1 MSSPAIPAAKS
12 EYSPAGKPLI
22 VVSGPSGAGKS
33 TLLKR
38 LFAQHPDTFG
48 FSVSH
53 TTRSPRESEAH
64 GVHYHF
70 VPRETFLDLVSQ
82 NAFIEHAQFS
92 SNCYGTSKNAVQDV
106 ADKGRVC
113 ILDIEMEGVK
123 QVKLSTLPAK
133 FIFIQPPSIEVLRAR
148 LDGRGTE
155 NPSSIEKRLNQARKE
170 LDYAALPGSHDKV
183 IVNDDLEECYKEF
196 YGYIMGLVNE
206 DVH

>member
-1 MSSPAIPAAKS
+1 
-12 EYSPAGKPLI
+12 
-22 VVSGPSGAGKS
+22 
-33 TLLKR
+33 
-38 LFAQHPDTFG
+38 
-48 FSVSH
+48 
-53 TTRSPRESEAH
+53 
-64 GVHYHF
+64 
-70 VPRETFLDLVSQ
+70 
-82 NAFIEHAQFS
+82 
-92 SNCYGTSKNAVQDV
+92 VQDV